1 MRHCF
6 TNTARWWLHDDV
18 KQTGDFN
25 DGPLRHRIEMLDTN
39 KGVLNF
45 WWEEPLLRE
54 RMLAAGL
61 DRDNLYG
68 CALNFLFR

>member
-1 MRHCF
+1 VPPYF
-6 TNTARWWLHDDV
+6 LAAGWWLAEEV
-18 KQTGDFN
+18 RKTGDFN
-25 DGPLRHRIEMLDTN
+25 TGPLQHPIELLDTN
-39 KGVLNF
+39 KGVLNI

-61 DRDNLYG
+61 ERDNLYG